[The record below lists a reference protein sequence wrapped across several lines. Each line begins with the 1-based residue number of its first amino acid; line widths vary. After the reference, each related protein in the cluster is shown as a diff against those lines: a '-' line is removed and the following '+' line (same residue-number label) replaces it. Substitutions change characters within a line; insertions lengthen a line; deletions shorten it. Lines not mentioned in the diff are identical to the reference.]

1 MMIDP
6 YTSSLRFSATFA
18 LLKVNLLL
26 LLLSASCQEE
36 VKQSN
41 SNGQRQ
47 LQVDIA
53 VLKGEK
59 IENVIVLPASV
70 LPFEEVV
77 LYAEIP
83 GRIQEI
89 FFQEGDFVKQGSPL
103 VKIDSDILKAK
114 KAQVESN
121 LNFALKEEA
130 RSKSLYE
137 VEAGSLET
145 YELAQSK
152 VAALEAEIKAIGVE
166 IEKTII
172 RAPFSGNIGLRQ
184 ISPGAYIST
193 SDPIARIAQQD
204 PLKIE
209 FTVSQR
215 YANKVSA
222 GQIIEVKD
230 KNERTVGQAE
240 VYASDP
246 TIESATRSLKVRAK
260 IEKNDAL
267 FPGGFVQVAYNLGTM
282 ENSFMIPSSAVSP
295 VLSGQQ
301 IWIIKNG
308 KASPRIV
315 ELGIRTSEKVQIIG
329 DIQAGDTV
337 ITSGLLSMREGLSL
351 SGKTKDAK

>member
-1 MMIDP
+1 MMINTHIS
-6 YTSSLRFSATFA
+6 YLRFTATFA
-18 LLKVNLLL
+18 FLKGSLLL
-26 LLLSASCQEE
+26 LLLSTSCQEE
-36 VKQSN
+36 EKQTN

-47 LQVDIA
+47 LQVDIT

-59 IENVIVLPASV
+59 IENSIVLPATV

-89 FFQEGDFVKQGSPL
+89 YFQEGDFVKKGNPL
-103 VKIDSDILKAK
+103 IKIDSDILKAK
-114 KAQVESN
+114 KAQIESD
-121 LNFALKEEA
+121 LKFALKEEA

-137 VEAGSLET
+137 AEAGSLEA

-152 VAALEAEIKAIGVE
+152 VAALEAEITAIGVE
-166 IEKTII
+166 IDKTII

-184 ISPGAYIST
+184 ISPGAFIST

-209 FTVSQR
+209 FSVSQR
-215 YANKVSA
+215 YANQVA
-222 GQIIEVKD
+222 VGQVIEVKD
-230 KNERTVGQAE
+230 KNEHTVGKAE
-240 VYASDP
+240 VYAFDP

-267 FPGGFVQVAYNLGTM
+267 FPGGFVQVAYNLGTTDD
-282 ENSFMIPSSAVSP
+282 SFMIPSSAVSP

-301 IWIIKNG
+301 IWVLKNG

-315 ELGIRTSEKVQIIG
+315 ELGIRTSDKVQIIG

-337 ITSGLLSMREGLSL
+337 VTTGLLSMREGLPL
-351 SGKTKDAK
+351 SGKTKDAE